1 MPAAP
6 SFKVLTLED
15 FPATQVSRKKN
26 AELREAA
33 LRSDPLIGRVE
44 PDRVFCSVCCKWIL
58 LRRDSVFGLNHW
70 LRHRDGCWNKQ
81 CVFRFVTVGSPLWE

>member
-1 MPAAP
+1 MLLGPSIALAKSSSSSVAVPAAP

-26 AELREAA
+26 AELREAT

-44 PDRVFCSVCCKWIL
+44 PDRVFSCYYPVIQHTTNRL
-58 LRRDSVFGLNHW
+58 AVY
-70 LRHRDGCWNKQ
+70 
-81 CVFRFVTVGSPLWE
+81 